1 MKIKDGFMLRQFG
14 EDYIVVAVGNDAE
27 DFNKLITL
35 NSVGAYIYNLLNNDM
50 TYEEIVSAVLEKYD
64 ADRKTVENDIN
75 IFLADAKKAG
85 LIDG

>member
-14 EDYIVVAVGNDAE
+14 EDYIVVAVGDDAE

-50 TYEEIVSAVLEKYD
+50 TYEEIVSAVLDKYD

-85 LIDG
+85 LING

>member
-1 MKIKDGFMLRQFG
+1 MLRQFG
-14 EDYIVVAVGNDAE
+14 EDYIVVAVGDDAE

>member
-14 EDYIVVAVGNDAE
+14 EDYIVVAVGDDAE

-50 TYEEIVSAVLEKYD
+50 TYEEIVSAVLNKYD

>member
-14 EDYIVVAVGNDAE
+14 ENYIVVAVGDDAE

-35 NSVGAYIYNLLNNDM
+35 NTVGAFIYNLMKNDV
-50 TYEEIVSAVLEKYD
+50 TYEEIVSAVLDKYE
-64 ADRKTVENDIN
+64 ADRETVENDIN
-75 IFLADAKKAG
+75 TFLADGKKAG

>member
-14 EDYIVVAVGNDAE
+14 ENYIVVAVGDDAE

-35 NSVGAYIYNLLNNDM
+35 NTVGAFIYNLMENDV
-50 TYEEIVSAVLEKYD
+50 TYEEIVSAVLDKYE

-75 IFLADAKKAG
+75 KFLADGKKAG

>member
-1 MKIKDGFMLRQFG
+1 MLRQSG
-14 EDYIVVAVGNDAE
+14 EDYIVVAVGDDAE

-50 TYEEIVSAVLEKYD
+50 TYEEIVSAVLDKYD

>member
-14 EDYIVVAVGNDAE
+14 EDYIVVAVGDDAE

-50 TYEEIVSAVLEKYD
+50 TYEEIVSAVLDKYD

>member
-14 EDYIVVAVGNDAE
+14 EDYIVVAVGDDAE

-50 TYEEIVSAVLEKYD
+50 THEKIVSAVLDKYD

>member
-1 MKIKDGFMLRQFG
+1 MLRQFG
-14 EDYIVVAVGNDAE
+14 EDYIVVAVGDDAE

-50 TYEEIVSAVLEKYD
+50 THEKIVSAVLDKYD

>member
-14 EDYIVVAVGNDAE
+14 EDYIVVAVGDDAE

-50 TYEEIVSAVLEKYD
+50 TYEEIVFAVLDKYD

>member
-14 EDYIVVAVGNDAE
+14 ENYIVVAVGDDAE

-35 NSVGAYIYNLLNNDM
+35 NTVGAFIYNLMENDV
-50 TYEEIVSAVLEKYD
+50 TYEEIVSAVLDKYE
-64 ADRKTVENDIN
+64 ADRQTVENDIN
-75 IFLADAKKAG
+75 KFLADGKKAG

>member
-1 MKIKDGFMLRQFG
+1 MLRQFG
-14 EDYIVVAVGNDAE
+14 EDYIVVAVGDDAE
-27 DFNKLITL
+27 DFNKLSTL

-50 TYEEIVSAVLEKYD
+50 TYEEIVSAVLDKYD

>member
-1 MKIKDGFMLRQFG
+1 MLRQFG
-14 EDYIVVAVGNDAE
+14 EDYIVVAVGDDAE

-50 TYEEIVSAVLEKYD
+50 TYEEIVSAVLEKYE

>member
-1 MKIKDGFMLRQFG
+1 MLRQFG
-14 EDYIVVAVGNDAE
+14 EDYIVVAVGDDAE

-50 TYEEIVSAVLEKYD
+50 TYEEIVSAVLDKYD

-75 IFLADAKKAG
+75 MFLADAIKAG

>member
-14 EDYIVVAVGNDAE
+14 ENYIVVAVGDDAE

-35 NSVGAYIYNLLNNDM
+35 NTVGAFIYNLMENDV
-50 TYEEIVSAVLEKYD
+50 TYDEIVSAVLDKYE
-64 ADRKTVENDIN
+64 ADRETVENDIN
-75 IFLADAKKAG
+75 TFLADGKKAG

>member
-14 EDYIVVAVGNDAE
+14 EDYIVVAVGDDAE

-50 TYEEIVSAVLEKYD
+50 TYEEIVSAVLDKYD

-75 IFLADAKKAG
+75 MFLADAKKAG

>member
-14 EDYIVVAVGNDAE
+14 EDYIVVAVGDDAE

-50 TYEEIVSAVLEKYD
+50 TYEEIVSAVLDKYE

>member
-1 MKIKDGFMLRQFG
+1 MKIKDGFMLRQFS
-14 EDYIVVAVGNDAE
+14 EDYIVVAVGDDAE

-50 TYEEIVSAVLEKYD
+50 TYEEIVSAVLDKYD

>member
-1 MKIKDGFMLRQFG
+1 MKIKDGFMLRKFG
-14 EDYIVVAVGNDAE
+14 EDYIVVAVGDDAE

-50 TYEEIVSAVLEKYD
+50 TYEEIVSAVLDKYD

>member
-14 EDYIVVAVGNDAE
+14 EDYIVVAVGDDAE

-50 TYEEIVSAVLEKYD
+50 TYEGIVSAVLDKYD

>member
-1 MKIKDGFMLRQFG
+1 MLRQFG
-14 EDYIVVAVGNDAE
+14 EDYIVVAVGDDAE

-50 TYEEIVSAVLEKYD
+50 TYEEIVSAVLDKYD

-85 LIDG
+85 LING

>member
-1 MKIKDGFMLRQFG
+1 MLRQFG
-14 EDYIVVAVGNDAE
+14 EDYIVVAVGDDAE

-50 TYEEIVSAVLEKYD
+50 TYEEIVSAVLDKYD

-75 IFLADAKKAG
+75 MFLADAKKAG

>member
-1 MKIKDGFMLRQFG
+1 MKSKDGFMLRQFG
-14 EDYIVVAVGNDAE
+14 EDYIVVAVGDDAE

-50 TYEEIVSAVLEKYD
+50 TYEEIVSAVLDKYD

>member
-14 EDYIVVAVGNDAE
+14 EDYIVVAVGDDAE

-50 TYEEIVSAVLEKYD
+50 TYEEIVSAVLDKYE

-85 LIDG
+85 LING

>member
-1 MKIKDGFMLRQFG
+1 MLRQFG
-14 EDYIVVAVGNDAE
+14 EDYIVVAVGDDAE

-50 TYEEIVSAVLEKYD
+50 TYEEIVSAVLDKYD

-75 IFLADAKKAG
+75 IFLADAKNAG

>member
-14 EDYIVVAVGNDAE
+14 EDYIVVAVGDDAE

-50 TYEEIVSAVLEKYD
+50 TYEEIVSAVLEKYE

>member
-1 MKIKDGFMLRQFG
+1 MLRQFG
-14 EDYIVVAVGNDAE
+14 EDYIVVAVGDDVE

-50 TYEEIVSAVLEKYD
+50 TYEEIVSAVLDKYD

>member
-14 EDYIVVAVGNDAE
+14 EDYIVVAVGDDAE

-50 TYEEIVSAVLEKYD
+50 TYEEIVSAVLDKYD

-75 IFLADAKKAG
+75 IFLAGAKKAG

>member
-14 EDYIVVAVGNDAE
+14 ENYIVVAVGDDAE

-35 NSVGAYIYNLLNNDM
+35 NTVGAFIYNLMEKDV
-50 TYEEIVSAVLEKYD
+50 TYEEIVSAVLDKYE

-75 IFLADAKKAG
+75 KFLADGKKAG

>member
-1 MKIKDGFMLRQFG
+1 MLRQFG
-14 EDYIVVAVGNDAE
+14 EDYIVVAVGDDAE

-50 TYEEIVSAVLEKYD
+50 THEEIVSAVLDKYD

>member
-1 MKIKDGFMLRQFG
+1 MLRQFG
-14 EDYIVVAVGNDAE
+14 EDYIVVAVGDEAE

-50 TYEEIVSAVLEKYD
+50 TYEEIVSAVLDKYD